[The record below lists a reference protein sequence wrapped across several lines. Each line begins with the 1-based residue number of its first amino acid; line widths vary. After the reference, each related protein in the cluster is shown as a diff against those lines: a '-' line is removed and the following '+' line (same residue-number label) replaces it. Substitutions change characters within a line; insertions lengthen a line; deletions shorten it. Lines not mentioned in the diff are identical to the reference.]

1 MPFEGRRAT
10 AATYPCCGETD
21 GTFGGAFSPRIETVG
36 TFVGASSLWYETA
49 VTFVGTFSPR
59 IETGGTFVGASSHR
73 GATGG
78 TIVGAFSARNETAGT
93 IVAGWV
99 MPSECRSA
107 TADTYPC
114 CGETGGTFG
123 GAFSPRI
130 ETVGTFVDTFSLWMK
145 PLAPLLII
153 NGCFGGILR
162 RQRCWGFH
170 PAASVTRRWWQ
181 WFHLLVDES
190 GERHR

>member
-73 GATGG
+73 GAT
-78 TIVGAFSARNETAGT
+78 
-93 IVAGWV
+93 
-99 MPSECRSA
+99 
-107 TADTYPC
+107 
-114 CGETGGTFG
+114 
-123 GAFSPRI
+123 
-130 ETVGTFVDTFSLWMK
+130 VGTSVDHKRLFWGHSSPTEVLGVSS
-145 PLAPLLII
+145 
-153 NGCFGGILR
+153 NCLR
-162 RQRCWGFH
+162 L
-170 PAASVTRRWWQ
+170 PTVVA
-181 WFHLLVDES
+181 LVS
-190 GERHR
+190 SACR